1 MRHNFAPNIKNI
13 DYMKKKIL
21 IPIAVWFAMAGCL
34 YGATFA
40 EVSTSVK
47 IVCGV
52 ASVMLYAAMILMPY
66 LVDKRNG
73 SEESLGSYLKS
84 LLINE

>member
-21 IPIAVWFAMAGCL
+21 VPIVVWTAMTASL
-34 YGATFA
+34 YSATFA

-66 LVDKRNG
+66 IAAKRNG
-73 SEESLGSYLKS
+73 SEESLGSYLIS